1 MSLRTKGVILLVLL
15 AAVEGGLA
23 LTLWLVFESSTAAV
37 VLAGAGVLV
46 LFLFWIQQRMFRSET
61 GRVLQQLSDLLEALI
76 DLREIDTVSTLGDDL
91 FSKLQMQTLKLTGI
105 LRAHNQQI
113 AQERDNIQ
121 QLISDIA
128 HQLKTPLANLQL
140 YASFLLDEGLSP
152 NERRE
157 FSGNICIQLD
167 KLTWLMENL
176 IKLSRLESGVIQ
188 LTPRRTSVNS
198 VILSALHQCCQKAQ
212 DKGIAVE
219 FFPQGEVVALLDEK
233 WTAEAL
239 FNLLDNAVKYTQ
251 PGGRIAVRVEAYEIY
266 LRIDIEDTGSGVSEE
281 EIPRLFQRFYRG
293 SNAREEEGVGV
304 GLYLT
309 REIVSRQDGYIK
321 VESKLGKGSRFS
333 VFLPLAAQD

>member
-1 MSLRTKGVILLVLL
+1 MSLRIKGIFLLLFL

-23 LTLWLVFESSTAAV
+23 FILWLVFESPTEAV
-37 VLAGAGVLV
+37 VSAGAGVLV
-46 LFLFWIQQRMFRSET
+46 LFLFWVQQRIFRSET
-61 GRVLQQLSDLLEALI
+61 GRVLQQLSDLLETLI
-76 DLREIDTVSTLGDDL
+76 DLRETDVVSTLGDDL
-91 FSKLQMQTLKLTGI
+91 FSKLQVQTLKLTGI

-140 YASFLLDEGLSP
+140 YASFLQDEGLP
-152 NERRE
+152 QEERRE
-157 FSGNICIQLD
+157 FTGNIRIQLD

-176 IKLSRLESGVIQ
+176 IQLSRLEGGVIQ
-188 LTPRRTSVNS
+188 LTPRCTSVNS

-219 FFPQGEVVALLDEK
+219 FHPQGEVLAFLDEK

-239 FNLLDNAVKYTQ
+239 FNLLDNAVKYT
-251 PGGRIAVRVEAYEIY
+251 PRGGRIVVQAESYEIY
-266 LRIDIEDTGSGVSEE
+266 LRIDIQDTGSGIAEE

-293 SNAREEEGVGV
+293 SNAREAEGVGV
-304 GLYLT
+304 GLYLA

-333 VFLPLAAQD
+333 VFLPLASQD